1 MSDAESNG
9 IKILTQLSEN
19 PIIEILIKIR
29 NCVGGIYMRGEKIEK
44 ILKTGYDNNQPCFS
58 KK

>member
-9 IKILTQLSEN
+9 IKILTWLSEN
-19 PIIEILIKIR
+19 PIIVILIKIR
-29 NCVGGIYMRGEKIEK
+29 DCVGGTNMRGEEIEK

-58 KK
+58 K